1 MLLKSHVGRVNGQIE
16 RHILGWSAHVSAC
29 SAGRAGVLR
38 VKMGTLP
45 VAHWLLCVR
54 FPFTQGSP
62 VLRALGCCQ
71 VEYLPSAVPLMCLS
85 WEECPGYT
93 VDHRNS
99 GCRPAPA
106 LPSAPRP
113 LSFLFCWLWAGCA
126 PSRPP
131 GPPWLPSRGSSSVR
145 SARCWSRTPW
155 DKAGSPGSQPRWCSS
170 PVSCHDT

>member
-1 MLLKSHVGRVNGQIE
+1 MLLKSHVEVNGQIE
-16 RHILGWSAHVSAC
+16 RHILSWSAHVSAC

-71 VEYLPSAVPLMCLS
+71 VEYLPSVPLSCVS
-85 WEECPGYT
+85 HG
-93 VDHRNS
+93 RNVRASLWTTGTQS
-99 GCRPAPA
+99 GPAPA
-106 LPSAPRP
+106 LPSTPALY
-113 LSFLFCWLWAGCA
+113 LSCFAGCGRGV
-126 PSRPP
+126 PSRPSRDP
-131 GPPWLPSRGSSSVR
+131 RGSRQRQQQREVSQVLVQG
-145 SARCWSRTPW
+145 PW